1 MTKMMTIARAAACS
15 AIALASMCA
24 DAANTQTVVEST
36 SYGLLS
42 LPATEGFNLSVAQ
55 MPANDTF
62 LADYGFSIGSNGSFS
77 SAVVTFDLSN
87 VFQISGLTVTLLHGT
102 PFGGA
107 LPTDL
112 DASQIADRDSRI
124 IVTGSGMPTAQTIDA
139 MTLSS
144 GDYTVEVSGS
154 SLGTSGGTYAGLLN
168 VAAVPEPTGLALGL
182 AGLGLLALAR
192 RRAAR

>member
-1 MTKMMTIARAAACS
+1 MNKMMSIARVAACS
-15 AIALASMCA
+15 AIALASICA
-24 DAANTQTVVEST
+24 QAAPTQTVVAST

-62 LADYGFSIGSNGSFS
+62 LADYGFSIGANGSFS

-87 VFQISGLTVTLLHGT
+87 VFQISGLTVTLLQGT
-102 PFGGA
+102 PFNGA

-112 DASQIADRDSRI
+112 SASQIADRDSRI
-124 IVTGSGMPTAQTIDA
+124 IVTGSGMPTAQTIDE
-139 MTLSS
+139 MTLTA
-144 GDYTVEVSGS
+144 GNYTVEVSGN

-168 VAAVPEPTGLALGL
+168 VATVPEPTGILPGL
-182 AGLGLLALAR
+182 AGFGLLALTR
-192 RRAAR
+192 RRATR